1 MKTISGIDLNAVATF
16 ETEAA
21 AAAEEAKSGPSL
33 PPPPPPPSPPPDLIE
48 DDDDH
53 ASTHQGFI
61 LVLTVTALNFL
72 W

>member
-53 ASTHQGFI
+53 ASTHQCFI

-72 W
+72 L